1 MLYPEL
7 EVPHPRKS
15 EPHDNGQKE
24 VMFAF
29 VFGAFLFG
37 QQTKIPCMM
46 KAFSGIYVGL
56 GCLIYIMLLL

>member
-15 EPHDNGQKE
+15 EPHDNGSKE
-24 VMFAF
+24 VMFAY

-37 QQTKIPCMM
+37 
-46 KAFSGIYVGL
+46 
-56 GCLIYIMLLL
+56 